1 MKVSITLYHKSKNIS
16 KCLDQPFKNIIVHV
30 CVSSSFIILVTS
42 LLLLYI
48 LHQYN
53 HHCRPI
59 QAIDQGLHHTELVC
73 NNYTGDYPIQVEMI
87 HIVNQTKLLIKD
99 DYQY

>member
-1 MKVSITLYHKSKNIS
+1 MVIVATVNGVIS
-16 KCLDQPFKNIIVHV
+16 LNFSVCCNNKLHSLETVHYYRYIIVHV

-53 HHCRPI
+53 HHYQPI
-59 QAIDQGLHHTELVC
+59 QAIDQGLYHTDLVC
-73 NNYTGDYPIQVEMI
+73 NNYTGDYPIQVE
-87 HIVNQTKLLIKD
+87 D
-99 DYQY
+99 DPYC